1 MEGST
6 TPSKAALIEMQE
18 NGDFNLE
25 AEHVKYCVSWYTMHV
40 SQVGTTMFV
49 TAWNEHRISGIF
61 HHACPL

>member
-1 MEGST
+1 
-6 TPSKAALIEMQE
+6 MQE

-25 AEHVKYCVSWYTMHV
+25 DEHVKYCVSWYTMHV